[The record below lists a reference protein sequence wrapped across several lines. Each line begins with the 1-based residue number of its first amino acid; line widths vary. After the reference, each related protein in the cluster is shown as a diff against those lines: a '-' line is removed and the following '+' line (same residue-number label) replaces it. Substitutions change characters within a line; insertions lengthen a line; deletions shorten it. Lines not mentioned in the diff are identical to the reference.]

1 MIEGDNMFHDLKVG
15 DIVYIFIRNP
25 HIQDVANIQE
35 AAVVKNPD
43 HPDEL
48 AVFVYETYYPITE
61 EMAIYSSRS
70 EAEEAYRQYFGEDT
84 A

>member
-1 MIEGDNMFHDLKVG
+1 MIEGENMIQDLKVG

-43 HPDEL
+43 HPGEL

-61 EMAIYSSRS
+61 EMAIYLNRS
-70 EAEEAYRQYFGEDT
+70 EAEEAYRHCFGEDT